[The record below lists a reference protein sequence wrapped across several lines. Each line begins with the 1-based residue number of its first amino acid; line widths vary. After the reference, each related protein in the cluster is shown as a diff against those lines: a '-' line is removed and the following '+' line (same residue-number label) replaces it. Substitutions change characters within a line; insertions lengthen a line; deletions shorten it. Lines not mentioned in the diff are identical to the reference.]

1 VGLKLWWYLKPSSQR
16 QLIKYATGTAI
27 LLLVLGLFFD
37 FGMTKQ
43 TYEEY
48 PFLTS
53 IPKDLFKLVIIGT
66 VSVIFLD
73 ELRASW
79 RAVPELRGLFPEA
92 AKSSGDVVDAITRA
106 LGIGERASMLRSHYG
121 GASPSSLSRISSG
134 LYRVGSVCI
143 EVARDTEAEEAS
155 TDEGRSAWLVM
166 THEDWKM
173 PQQSD
178 IDALKSRIKELAD
191 DLSEIRP
198 LVSADR
204 RERIGQL
211 RAELADASLRI
222 SAAQAGL
229 RSLMSQPTM
238 KKEEL
243 RQLGLSSM
251 QVGNLVGAIELLLF
265 ELESDIK
272 IDLSKI

>member
-1 VGLKLWWYLKPSSQR
+1 VEVKLWWYLKPSSQR
-16 QLIKYATGTAI
+16 QLIKYGTGTAI
-27 LLLVLGLFFD
+27 LLLVLGFLFD

-48 PFLTS
+48 PFITS

-66 VSVIFLD
+66 VSVVFLD

-79 RAVPELRGLFPEA
+79 RALPELRGLFPEA
-92 AKSSGDVVDAITRA
+92 AKSSGDVVEAITRA
-106 LGIGERASMLRSHYG
+106 LGIGERASMIRSLYG
-121 GASPSSLSRISSG
+121 AASPSSLSRISSG
-134 LYRVGSVCI
+134 LYRVGSVCT
-143 EVARDTEAEEAS
+143 EVASDTEAEESS

-166 THEDWKM
+166 THHDWEM

-178 IDALKSRIKELAD
+178 IDALKNQIKELAD

-198 LVSADR
+198 LVSPDK
-204 RERIGQL
+204 RERIGRL
-211 RAELADASLRI
+211 RAELADASLPI

-229 RSLMSQPTM
+229 RTLLSQSTM
-238 KKEEL
+238 KKEEM
-243 RQLGLSSM
+243 RQLGLSLM
-251 QVGNLVGAIELLLF
+251 HAGNLVGAIEVLLF